1 MEYINTLEDDVVQLK
16 NDFIKY
22 LTNEI
27 QKDEDGNL
35 GIELSTRMKLI
46 MEKITYNESTPT
58 ILRNIGEISKF
69 MGNIFMQIAE
79 KTGKSNE

>member
-16 NDFIKY
+16 NDVIKY

-27 QKDEDGNL
+27 QKMKMGTL
-35 GIELSTRMKLI
+35 ELNYQLELI
-46 MEKITYNESTPT
+46 MEKITCNESTPT